1 MPNEEMDRA
10 KELLSQIYMDLKL
23 YREEKYKIT
32 EDRIIQEKEYIKDL
46 SIIELINFISNYINL
61 ILEIKKENNE
71 SFLEENDQEK
81 PLYKQYEEL
90 LIKAENDIR
99 KHIKV
104 RKYFY

>member
-23 YREEKYKIT
+23 YREEYKIT

-46 SIIELINFISNYINL
+46 SIVELINFISNYINL

>member
-23 YREEKYKIT
+23 YRDEKYKIT

>member
-46 SIIELINFISNYINL
+46 SIVELINFISNYINL

>member
-10 KELLSQIYMDLKL
+10 KDLLSQIYIDLKL
-23 YREEKYKIT
+23 YKQEKYKIK
-32 EDRIIQEKEYIKDL
+32 EDRILQEKEYIKDL
-46 SIIELINFISNYINL
+46 SIIELKNFISNYINL

-71 SFLEENDQEK
+71 SFLEENDEEK

-99 KHIKV
+99 KHIKIT
-104 RKYFY
+104 KYFY

>member
-1 MPNEEMDRA
+1 
-10 KELLSQIYMDLKL
+10 MDLKL